1 MGFLDKAKAAA
12 NDLAAK
18 ADTALSGAGMAGP
31 GGGDAERYF
40 RDLGVLA
47 YLEWSGR
54 PAPSVDRERIMAV
67 LREMDA
73 RGTIRSYALHTAPPP
88 APGTAPSGAAYGP
101 ATPPPPAGGSP
112 AGGAPAGGEP
122 ASAGPAGTGTGPG
135 DVPAAAP
142 PPQAP
147 PPQAPPQPPA
157 AQAPAAPPPPPS
169 WMKDGGTA

>member
-31 GGGDAERYF
+31 GSGDAERYF

-54 PAPSVDRERIMAV
+54 PAPSGDRERIMAV

-88 APGTAPSGAAYGP
+88 APGTAPPGHAP
-101 ATPPPPAGGSP
+101 ATPPPPAGGAP
-112 AGGAPAGGEP
+112 AGGAPAGGGP
-122 ASAGPAGTGTGPG
+122 ASGGPAGYGPG
-135 DVPAAAP
+135 DGPAAP

-147 PPQAPPQPPA
+147 QP
-157 AQAPAAPPPPPS
+157 PAAPPPPPS

>member
-54 PAPSVDRERIMAV
+54 PAPSGERERIMAA

-88 APGTAPSGAAYGP
+88 APGTGPSSGYGP
-101 ATPPPPAGGSP
+101 TTPPPP
-112 AGGAPAGGEP
+112 AGGAPAGGAP
-122 ASAGPAGTGTGPG
+122 AGGAPAGGAPGSGGPAGRGPG
-135 DVPAAAP
+135 DGPGAAP
-142 PPQAP
+142 PP
-147 PPQAPPQPPA
+147 PPQPAP
-157 AQAPAAPPPPPS
+157 QPPAAPPPPPS

>member
-18 ADTALSGAGMAGP
+18 ADTALSGAGMAAP

-54 PAPSVDRERIMAV
+54 PSPAGDRERIMAV

-73 RGTIRSYALHTAPPP
+73 RGAIRSYALHTAPPP
-88 APGTAPSGAAYGP
+88 APGA
-101 ATPPPPAGGSP
+101 
-112 AGGAPAGGEP
+112 
-122 ASAGPAGTGTGPG
+122 
-135 DVPAAAP
+135 PAAAP
-142 PPQAP
+142 PPGAGTAPGTVPSAP
-147 PPQAPPQPPA
+147 PGPAESRAEGGGPAATPQPPTP
-157 AQAPAAPPPPPS
+157 QPPSAPPPPPS
-169 WMKDGGTA
+169 WMQGGGTA